1 MAKQSHSENSKRIA
15 RNTVMLYIRMLVL
28 MLVGLYTSRANLQA
42 LGVDDYGIFSVVGG
56 LVSMFHIVST
66 TFTGAISRFLTI
78 ELGRSDKERLQEVFS
93 TSMVIQ
99 YIMVGIIVLL
109 AETAGLWFLN
119 AKMVI
124 PVERMAAANWV
135 FQFTLL
141 SFGLDLLIEPYMA
154 TIVAHEKMSVFAY
167 FSILQ
172 AVGKLIVAWTTFIAP
187 VDRLIW
193 FSGMIVAV
201 SILIRI
207 VYLVYCKSHFEE
219 CTGKFRYNKR
229 LFGEMTGFAGWNFIG
244 TTAAILRDYGGNIV
258 INLFSGPAVNAARGI
273 ANQVNNAVYSFA
285 DNFMTALKPQITKN
299 YASGDHDYMFKLV
312 YQGARLSYY
321 ILLILAIPI
330 ICNTHYLIQLWL
342 GQVPEH
348 TELFV
353 QLVLVFTLSESLA
366 STLITLMLATGKI
379 RDFQI
384 IVGGLNL
391 LNVPISYAALRL
403 GAIPETV
410 VMVAIF
416 ISVCC
421 EMARLLLLRKMV
433 HLSVRTFI
441 RKVYLNVIMVTIVA
455 GIVPLWL
462 HYTLDESLFTF
473 FLNCFVAFI
482 CTVISIL
489 FVGCNHEERVIVY
502 AKTRNII
509 NNIFSKLHKRH
520 DTD

>member
-1 MAKQSHSENSKRIA
+1 MREQSHSENSKRIA
-15 RNTVMLYIRMLVL
+15 RNTVLLYVRMLVL
-28 MLVGLYTSRANLQA
+28 MLVGLYTSRVNLQA

-78 ELGRSDKERLQEVFS
+78 ELGRGDKERLQKVFS

-99 YIMVGIIVLL
+99 YLLVGIVVIL
-109 AETAGLWFLN
+109 AESVGLWFLN
-119 AKMVI
+119 SKMVI
-124 PVERMAAANWV
+124 PVERMTAANWV
-135 FQFTLL
+135 YQFTIL

-167 FSILQ
+167 ISILQ
-172 AVGKLIVAWTTFIAP
+172 AAGKLIVAWTTFIAP
-187 VDRLIW
+187 FDRLIW
-193 FSGMIVAV
+193 FSGMIVVV

-207 VYLVYCKSHFEE
+207 VYLVYCKRHFEE
-219 CTGKFRYNKR
+219 CSGSFKYERDLFR
-229 LFGEMTGFAGWNFIG
+229 EMTGFAGWNFIG
-244 TTAAILRDYGGNIV
+244 TTAAILRDYGGNII

-273 ANQVNNAVYSFA
+273 ANQVNSAVYSFA

-299 YASGDHDYMFKLV
+299 YASGDHEYMFKLV

-321 ILLILAIPI
+321 ILLIIAVPI
-330 ICNTHYLIQLWL
+330 ICNTHYLIRIWL

-353 QLVLVFTLSESLA
+353 QLILVFTLSESLA
-366 STLITLMLATGKI
+366 STLITLMLATGKV

-391 LNVPISYAALRL
+391 LNVPISYIALKL
-403 GAIPETV
+403 GAIPEAV

-421 EMARLLLLRKMV
+421 EMARLFLLRKMV
-433 HLSVRTFI
+433 HLSVRTFL
-441 RKVYLNVIMVTIVA
+441 RKVYLNVIIVTIVS
-455 GIVPLWL
+455 GIIPLWL
-462 HYTLDESLFTF
+462 HNALDENLLTF
-473 FLNCFVAFI
+473 ILNCFVAFVS
-482 CTVISIL
+482 TVGSIL
-489 FVGCNHEERVIVY
+489 FVGCNQDERVIVY
-502 AKTRNII
+502 AKALKIL
-509 NNIFSKLHKRH
+509 NNLSSKYKRH
-520 DTD
+520 EKE